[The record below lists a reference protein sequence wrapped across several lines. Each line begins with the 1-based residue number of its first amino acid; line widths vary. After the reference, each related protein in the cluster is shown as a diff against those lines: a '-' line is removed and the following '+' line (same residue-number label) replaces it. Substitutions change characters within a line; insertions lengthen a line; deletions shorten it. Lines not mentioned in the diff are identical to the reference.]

1 VGALS
6 LRLLRS
12 SFELIFKFKSD
23 VIELV
28 EKRLT
33 ELEYSTTS
41 SLSLKMFQTKQG
53 REQSSAILGTYND
66 IYLFRYLDASNLQ
79 AAAKVV

>member
-53 REQSSAILGTYND
+53 REQITSKLRNLRD
-66 IYLFRYLDASNLQ
+66 I
-79 AAAKVV
+79 

>member
-1 VGALS
+1 MCLRKIVEALS
-6 LRLLRS
+6 LRLLPS

-33 ELEYSTTS
+33 ELENSTTS
-41 SLSLKMFQTKQG
+41 SLSLKTFQTKQG
-53 REQSSAILGTYND
+53 REQITSKL
-66 IYLFRYLDASNLQ
+66 RNLRDM
-79 AAAKVV
+79 